1 MHNLEIRSPSLANP
15 NRSGKV
21 PSRKSLF
28 PTLRSPSFSSAFP
41 STATPG
47 NMAEVSDIKL
57 FGKWSYDDV
66 DVSDHPLPL
75 PRSRPR
81 ARPENFLGLSGALAS
96 RAHPEPHD

>member
-1 MHNLEIRSPSLANP
+1 
-15 NRSGKV
+15 
-21 PSRKSLF
+21 
-28 PTLRSPSFSSAFP
+28 
-41 STATPG
+41 
-47 NMAEVSDIKL
+47 MAEVSDIKL

-66 DVSDHPLPL
+66 DVSDHPLPM